1 MFRVFY
7 DDMDRKGSILR
18 SATFF
23 CVVKSLAGT
32 CLSCFM
38 FSKIKVF
45 QEIKT
50 VTLPKKPYE
59 VVK

>member
-1 MFRVFY
+1 MFRIFY
-7 DDMDRKGSILR
+7 HDMDGKGSILR
-18 SATFF
+18 SATFL
-23 CVVKSLAGT
+23 CVVKSLVGT

-45 QEIKT
+45 KEMKT